1 MMADGIHGVK
11 SLDAITLVVE
21 DLEAAKTFQETVFG
35 KPLKFEDES
44 SAAYD
49 FGGVVVNLLAVAA
62 APELVAPA
70 AVGAAGSAPR
80 SVITVAVD
88 DVDAECRRVA
98 EAGLTPLN
106 GPMDRPWGIRTASF
120 QDPAGHVWEIAHP
133 LGR

>member
-1 MMADGIHGVK
+1 MSTQIGG
-11 SLDAITLVVE
+11 LDAVTLFVE
-21 DLEAAKTFQETVFG
+21 DLAAAKAFQETVFG

-49 FGGVVVNLLAVAA
+49 FGGVLINLLSVVA

-70 AVGAAGSAPR
+70 AAGAAGSAPR
-80 SVITVAVD
+80 SVLTVAVD
-88 DVDAECRRVA
+88 DVDTQCRRVA
-98 EAGLTPLN
+98 EAGVTPLN

-120 QDPAGHVWEIAHP
+120 QDPSGHVWEIAHS